1 MTSERFDE
9 QMEILDENNPEAI
22 LYGIYSFTY
31 LVLLIFILYTQIHH
45 HLNLKVH
52 HP

>member
-22 LYGIYSFTY
+22 LYGIRP
-31 LVLLIFILYTQIHH
+31 LLI
-45 HLNLKVH
+45 
-52 HP
+52 